1 MQISVVHESGGG
13 LVASGK
19 QESEIRHTRDDIEG
33 VALEGGKQAR
43 PNSAAFSLASYR
55 FFVVVLFVFVCL
67 A

>member
-43 PNSAAFSLASYR
+43 GQTLLHLA
-55 FFVVVLFVFVCL
+55 
-67 A
+67 